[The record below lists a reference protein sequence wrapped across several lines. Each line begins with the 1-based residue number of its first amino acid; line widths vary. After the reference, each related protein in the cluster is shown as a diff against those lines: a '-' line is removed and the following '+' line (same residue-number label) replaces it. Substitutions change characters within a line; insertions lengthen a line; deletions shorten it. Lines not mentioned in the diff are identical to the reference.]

1 MNEAIICPH
10 CDRPG
15 IVTGSSRYFSRG
27 WPATCRQCGA
37 LAYDR
42 PHGVLAA
49 LPFLSEFI
57 VAPILCFGLVLFPRT
72 FSIVAL
78 SAVVLLIV
86 HWLRQ
91 RGRPRPIH
99 RFHPIS
105 PASSRR
111 SRRLTYVAI
120 FIALTAFGLA
130 VASSFR

>member
-49 LPFLSEFI
+49 FSFLSEFI
-57 VAPILCFGLVLFPRT
+57 VAPILCLGLILFPRI
-72 FSIVAL
+72 FSVVVL
-78 SAVVLLIV
+78 SAIVFLIV
-86 HWLRQ
+86 RWLRQ
-91 RGRPRPIH
+91 RGRPPIH
-99 RFHPIS
+99 RFHAIS
-105 PASSRR
+105 PDSSRH
-111 SRRLTYVAI
+111 SRRLTYFAI
-120 FIALTAFGLA
+120 FVVLAAFGLA
-130 VASSFR
+130 VAF